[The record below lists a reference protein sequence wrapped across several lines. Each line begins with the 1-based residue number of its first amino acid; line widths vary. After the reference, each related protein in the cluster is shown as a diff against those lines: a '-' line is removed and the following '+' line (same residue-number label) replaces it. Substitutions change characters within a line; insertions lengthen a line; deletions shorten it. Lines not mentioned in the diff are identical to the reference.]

1 MKDAL
6 PWRAL
11 PGRQGHFVFS
21 SPPAFGRPTLDETS
35 HPKPVSFFVALLA
48 CPRHP
53 CLHARGMMYRHMA
66 PRTSSSCRAGPT
78 AGAPARY
85 GRMVS
90 GLGASAAYRR
100 LPVLRSTCAWCSLP
114 PRVKSGRNAARIPTR
129 WCARPA
135 TPPTRWQRCGATAG
149 CDGLAAVGAGRVP
162 RRRGVSGAS
171 GGAPRAGLAL
181 WDGSLVGHFG
191 FQLRSRDGLSKLPA
205 RIAVLADRG
214 LAASDRRHAL
224 SGRSTPAS
232 PVIVRTPVKQRP
244 SRDGRGVLCY
254 AAITSGPREPL

>member
-35 HPKPVSFFVALLA
+35 HPTPVSFFVALLA

-149 CDGLAAVGAGRVP
+149 CDGLAAVGAGSRQ
-162 RRRGVSGAS
+162 RGAS
-171 GGAPRAGLAL
+171 GTSDSAPEAPRWRYGPIRWWVTLAFGFGTGTDFPSCKHEFWCWPGAPVR
-181 WDGSLVGHFG
+181 V
-191 FQLRSRDGLSKLPA
+191 K
-205 RIAVLADRG
+205 
-214 LAASDRRHAL
+214 
-224 SGRSTPAS
+224 
-232 PVIVRTPVKQRP
+232 VI
-244 SRDGRGVLCY
+244 
-254 AAITSGPREPL
+254 GPHK